1 MSSRWLGVQSFHQS
15 QELLSAINTVSIHR
29 KLTAGGH
36 PDTIRIEAAE
46 HAQETLI
53 AFFDKLDHIARIIE
67 DGHREPV
74 LGTDLRLLRLAEN
87 YVNTKRAHSQSRS
100 PFFKLSLSQV
110 NGLFYSKRTQD
121 CQNLLEILAV
131 FRILFE
137 EHVCVN
143 AYGTRKEFS

>member
-1 MSSRWLGVQSFHQS
+1 MSSRWLGIQSFHHS
-15 QELLSAINTVSIHR
+15 QDLLSAINTVSIHR

-53 AFFDKLDHIARIIE
+53 AFFDRLEHVARIIE

-74 LGTDLRLLRLAEN
+74 LGADLRLLRLAEN
-87 YVNTKRAHSQSRS
+87 YVNTKHAHSQSH
-100 PFFKLSLSQV
+100 PIFELSLSQV
-110 NGLFYSKRTQD
+110 NGMFYSRRPQD

-131 FRILFE
+131 FRILIE

-143 AYGTRKEFS
+143 AWGTRKEFS